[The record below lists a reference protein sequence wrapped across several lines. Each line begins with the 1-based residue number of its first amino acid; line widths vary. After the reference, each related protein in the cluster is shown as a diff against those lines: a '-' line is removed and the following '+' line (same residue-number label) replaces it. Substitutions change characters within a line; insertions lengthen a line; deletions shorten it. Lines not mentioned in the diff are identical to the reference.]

1 MITSFDF
8 ASFRLVQLFRWVGF
22 AAVLFFTIAIP
33 AALALTEVGWDTLGA
48 HVGFMFNVE
57 YVKHPMF
64 WACWLAVVYYPAKL
78 IFDDQKSFFPWA
90 T

>member
-1 MITSFDF
+1 MITAF
-8 ASFRLVQLFRWVGF
+8 ASASSRLVQLCRWVGF
-22 AAVLFFTIAIP
+22 AAVLFFIIAVP
-33 AALALTEVGWDTLGA
+33 AALTLTEVGLDTLEA

-78 IFDDQKSFFPWA
+78 IFDDQKSFFPWE